1 MADAPR
7 ILCIGAV
14 FWESLFQ
21 VDALPAGGV
30 KLVPRAGRQHASGMA
45 PAAAITVARLG
56 GRAAL
61 LSRVGDDPAGRSV
74 EADLRAAGVDMSGV
88 EVRAGRATPFSSVL
102 VDARGER
109 LVVPCVEPGF
119 FDGTDGLV
127 LDRVTGAAAV
137 LADMRWV
144 DGAHALLQRA
154 REFGVPTVLD
164 ADVAPPDALRR
175 LMPLADHLLLSEGA
189 LRLMAGSGG
198 SGGSGE
204 SGESGGS
211 GEVGGYAQALR
222 QLADDLPDA
231 KVLGVTLGARGAVL
245 VDREAPDEAVS
256 HLPAFEVPVVDTLNA
271 GDVWH
276 GAYAWALAR
285 GLPLPERARWA
296 HAAAAIK
303 CSRPWGRHGIPVL
316 DEVRAF
322 LADRARTSLEA

>member
-1 MADAPR
+1 VSAPPTGGAGDAAAAPR

-21 VDALPAGGV
+21 VDTLPAGGV

-45 PAAAITVARLG
+45 PAAAIAVARLG

-74 EADLRAAGVDMSGV
+74 EADLLAAGIEVSGV
-88 EVRAGRATPFSSVL
+88 DLRAGRATPFSSVL

-109 LVVPCVEPGF
+109 LVVPCVAPGF
-119 FDGTDGLV
+119 FDGADGLA
-127 LDRVTGAAAV
+127 LERVSGAAAA

-144 DGAHALLQRA
+144 DGASALLQRA
-154 REFGVPTVLD
+154 RELGVPTVLD

-189 LRLMAGSGG
+189 LGLLGG
-198 SGGSGE
+198 VGEGGPVE
-204 SGESGGS
+204 RHVE
-211 GEVGGYAQALR
+211 ALR
-222 QLADDLPDA
+222 RLADGLPHA

-245 VDREAPDEAVS
+245 VDLEAPGEAML

-276 GAYAWALAR
+276 GAYAWALAHR
-285 GLPLPERARWA
+285 LPLPERVRWA

-303 CSRPWGRHGIPVL
+303 CSRPWGRQGIPHL

-322 LADRARTSLEA
+322 LDDRTLPSPEA

>member
-154 REFGVPTVLD
+154 RELGVPTVLD

-189 LRLMAGSGG
+189 LRLLDVVGEHDEVAGCAKG
-198 SGGSGE
+198 
-204 SGESGGS
+204 
-211 GEVGGYAQALR
+211 LR
-222 QLADDLPDA
+222 RLADGLPDA

-245 VDREAPDEAVS
+245 VDCETPGEAML

-285 GLPLPERARWA
+285 GLPLPERVRWA

-303 CSRPWGRHGIPVL
+303 CSRPWGRQGVPVL
-316 DEVRAF
+316 GEVRAF
-322 LADRARTSLEA
+322 LADRARPSLEA